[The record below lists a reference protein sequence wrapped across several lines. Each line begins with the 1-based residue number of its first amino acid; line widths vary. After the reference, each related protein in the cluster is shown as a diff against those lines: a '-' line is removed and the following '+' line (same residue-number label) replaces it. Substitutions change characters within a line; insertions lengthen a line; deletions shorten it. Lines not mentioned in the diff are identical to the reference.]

1 MDTSQQHVIAF
12 YARHPISAAHILKA
26 LETKRGHLRD
36 LSPEE
41 LWAHDQDHYGGL
53 AANEALAE
61 AAGFQPGQKV
71 ADFCAGLGGPARYF
85 ATRYGVDVTGVELTR
100 ERVDGAEALTRA
112 VGLEDRVRVMAGDV
126 TASPL
131 SDGTMDAV
139 YSQEAFLHVPD
150 KAKAVAEAARVLKPG
165 GRLVFT
171 DWVRHRSLN
180 EDEAQSMWTG
190 IAAQTL
196 QSIADYEQLIAA
208 AGLEV
213 VKVDD
218 LTTEWGTI
226 LAERS
231 RMYRQL
237 REEARRAGTPEGDDA
252 FYNSYM
258 KLVELVQTRALG
270 GARFTARKPA

>member
-1 MDTSQQHVIAF
+1 
-12 YARHPISAAHILKA
+12 
-26 LETKRGHLRD
+26 
-36 LSPEE
+36 
-41 LWAHDQDHYGGL
+41 
-53 AANEALAE
+53 
-61 AAGFQPGQKV
+61 V

-100 ERVDGAEALTRA
+100 ERVEGAETLTRA
-112 VGLEDRVRVMAGDV
+112 VDLGDRVRVLSGDV
-126 TASPL
+126 TAAPL
-131 SDGTMDAV
+131 GDDTMDAV

-150 KAKAVAEAARVLKPG
+150 KAKAVKEAARVLTPG
-165 GRLVFT
+165 GVLVFT

-180 EDEAQSMWTG
+180 DDEAQSMWTG

-196 QSIADYEQLIAA
+196 QSIAEYAGLLAA
-208 AGLEV
+208 AGFEV

-218 LTTEWGTI
+218 LTSDWGTI

-237 REEARRAGTPEGDDA
+237 REDARKAGTPEGDDD
-252 FYNSYM
+252 FYNAYM

>member
-1 MDTSQQHVIAF
+1 MDTRQQHVIAF

-26 LETKRGHLRD
+26 LETSRGHLRD
-36 LSPEE
+36 LKPEE

-53 AANEALAE
+53 AANDALAE
-61 AAGFQPGQKV
+61 AAGFRSGQKV

-85 ATRYGVDVTGVELTR
+85 ATRYGVDVTGIELTR
-100 ERVDGAEALTRA
+100 ERVEGAETLTRA
-112 VGLEDRVRVMAGDV
+112 VDLGDRVRVLSGDV
-126 TASPL
+126 TAAPL
-131 SDGTMDAV
+131 GDGTMDAV

-150 KAKAVAEAARVLKPG
+150 KAKAVKEAARVLKPG
-165 GRLVFT
+165 GVLVFT

-180 EDEAQSMWTG
+180 DDEAQSMWTG

-196 QSIADYEQLIAA
+196 QSIAEYDGLLAA
-208 AGLEV
+208 AGFEV

-218 LTTEWGTI
+218 LTSDWGTI

-237 REEARRAGTPEGDDA
+237 REDARKAGTPEGDDA
-252 FYNSYM
+252 FYNAYM